1 MSSELAEAQRNLQIV
16 HHLQVLS
23 EEKDVKTAE
32 VLVAVLIGLL
42 IAGAFYAGLSTDFG
56 TFSQGLNNII
66 NTLQG
71 RTSSGQ
77 FASYPGGAPAVP
89 GLSIQG

>member
-1 MSSELAEAQRNLQIV
+1 MRTIEI
-16 HHLQVLS
+16 
-23 EEKDVKTAE
+23 
-32 VLVAVLIGLL
+32 LVAVLIALV

-56 TFSQGLNNII
+56 TFSSGLNNII

-77 FASYPGGAPAVP
+77 FASYPGNAPAVP
-89 GLSIQG
+89 GLSVQG